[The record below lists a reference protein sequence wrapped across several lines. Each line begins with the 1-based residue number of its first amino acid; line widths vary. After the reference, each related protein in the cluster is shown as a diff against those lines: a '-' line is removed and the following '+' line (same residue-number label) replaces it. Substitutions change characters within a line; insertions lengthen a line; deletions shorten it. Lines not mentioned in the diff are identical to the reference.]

1 MNSWDTDPWSNFCDP
16 NWEFNCPNKWHS
28 GTTEISTPSELAVE
42 THFQAQ
48 LGTKNT
54 HLFLPTDGEAS
65 YLLLSSLVSLLSSGT
80 VQPENTYSRIPK
92 VTGQI
97 WESQKRISINT
108 NHGYNQHSSPQ
119 ASLNRSNNKAR
130 FSFNQPNR
138 KRWYA
143 KLVDVKH
150 LLHKAFFI
158 LTQVLEGLPSKIK

>member
-1 MNSWDTDPWSNFCDP
+1 MHEHGS
-16 NWEFNCPNKWHS
+16 K
-28 GTTEISTPSELAVE
+28 TTVV
-42 THFQAQ
+42 
-48 LGTKNT
+48 
-54 HLFLPTDGEAS
+54 FLPADEEAS
-65 YLLLSSLVSLLSSGT
+65 WLLLPSLISWLSGGI
-80 VQPENTYSRIPK
+80 VQPENTYFCILK
-92 VTGQI
+92 VTGQV

-158 LTQVLEGLPSKIK
+158 LTQVLEGLPSEIK